1 MAGPNEPQKETV
13 RADLPLP
20 ISAKLPDTSVKPRE
34 TVRIQ
39 LPVRDARDVG
49 PTELFEPPNQS
60 AVAPV
65 PHTPDPVPFEPRKE
79 TARISPALAKGP
91 APVQMKNTEAFVPT
105 PNLGSRNAPA
115 AVVPAEKKAMLLW
128 WILLAVSALILIIQI
143 WTYFS

>member
-1 MAGPNEPQKETV
+1 MAGPNEPQKETARV
-13 RADLPLP
+13 DLPLP
-20 ISAKLPDTSVKPRE
+20 ISAKSPDTSVKPRE

-39 LPVRDARDVG
+39 LPVRDARDVA
-49 PTELFEPPNQS
+49 PTELFGPPNQS

-65 PHTPDPVPFEPRKE
+65 PRTPDPVRLEPRKE

-91 APVQMKNTEAFVPT
+91 APAQMKNTEAFVAT
-105 PNLGSRNAPA
+105 TNLGSQNAPG
-115 AVVPAEKKAMLLW
+115 AVVPAEKKPMLLW

>member
-13 RADLPLP
+13 RVDLPLP
-20 ISAKLPDTSVKPRE
+20 ISAKSPDTSVKPRE

-39 LPVRDARDVG
+39 LPVRDARDVA
-49 PTELFEPPNQS
+49 PTELLGPPNQS

-65 PHTPDPVPFEPRKE
+65 PRAADPVSFEPRTE

-91 APVQMKNTEAFVPT
+91 APAQMKNTEAFVVT
-105 PNLGSRNAPA
+105 PNLGSQNAPG
-115 AVVPAEKKAMLLW
+115 AVAPAEKKPMLLW

>member
-13 RADLPLP
+13 RVDLPLP
-20 ISAKLPDTSVKPRE
+20 ISAKSPDTSVKPRE
-34 TVRIQ
+34 MARIQ
-39 LPVRDARDVG
+39 LPVRDARDVA
-49 PTELFEPPNQS
+49 PTELFGPSNQS

-65 PHTPDPVPFEPRKE
+65 PRATDPVPLEPRTE

-91 APVQMKNTEAFVPT
+91 APAQMKNTEAFVAT
-105 PNLGSRNAPA
+105 PNLGSRNAPG
-115 AVVPAEKKAMLLW
+115 AVAPAEKKPMLLW